1 MIIRTINDVTTLL
14 QIRVDER
21 KELLKIGSSEYFGL
35 LGRTINPPATP
46 EEFIKLIEQE
56 IKVLENA
63 IEILINEW
71 L

>member
-21 KELLKIGSSEYFGL
+21 KELLRIGSPEYFQL
-35 LGRTINPPATP
+35 LAKTINPPATP
-46 EEFIKLIEQE
+46 EEFVRLIEQE
-56 IKVLENA
+56 IKILEDA
-63 IEILINEW
+63 VEILMNEW